1 MSIYQKIRPT
11 TFEEVVGNVA
21 AVAALRKASS
31 SATDRQHT
39 FLFTGPSGCGKTTL
53 AKVLA
58 KAIGCEDVNVIEIN
72 AASSRGIDMTRKLQE
87 DSRYSSLGSGN
98 RCVILDECH
107 SLTRQAQESL
117 LKTLEDVPDYLTYC
131 LCSTDPQKI
140 LKTIRTRCDTVE
152 VKLLTDDDMEKLLD
166 QSIKQAE
173 IPDPDEDIFFAII
186 DAAKGCPRTAL
197 VLLEKQNGMEK
208 GQAFEVIQSYEG
220 SEKEVIDLCRAVVG
234 GKWSQVRTVY
244 KAMVETDSEKV
255 RYATLGYLHSCL
267 LGSKGGDAERFSGM
281 IEVFSQSTMYNGKG
295 GLLGM
300 VYRATMKG
308 KRR

>member
-11 TFEEVVGNVA
+11 TFDGVIGNTA

-31 SATDRQHT
+31 SATRQHT

-58 KAIGCEDVNVIEIN
+58 KAIGCEDMNVLEIN

-87 DSRYSSLGSGN
+87 DARYSSLGSGN

-107 SLTRQAQESL
+107 SLTRQAQDSL
-117 LKTLEDVPDYLTYC
+117 LKTLEDVPEFLTYC

-140 LKTIRTRCDTVE
+140 LKTIKTRCDIVE
-152 VKLLTDDDMEKLLD
+152 VKLLTDDEMESLLD
-166 QSIKQAE
+166 QSIKKAE
-173 IPDPDEDIFFAII
+173 IPDPSEEIFFAIV

-197 VLLEKQNGMEK
+197 VLLEKQNGMD
-208 GQAFEVIQSYEG
+208 GSQALDVIQSYEG
-220 SEKEVIDLCRAVVG
+220 ETKEVIDLCRAVVS

-244 KAMVETDSEKV
+244 KAMVETDSEKI
-255 RYATLGYLHSCL
+255 RYAILGYLHTCL
-267 LGSKGGDAERFSGM
+267 LGSKGGDAERFAGM
-281 IEVFSQSTMYNGKG
+281 LEVFSQSTMYNKMG

-300 VYRATMKG
+300 IYKATVKG